1 MSKDLENVC
10 EELKHLEPVF
20 HTAAAGPEKHKY
32 QRVIAADFW

>member
-20 HTAAAGPEKHKY
+20 HTAATGPEKHKY